1 MLDERKEN
9 RRLRLI
15 QLMAERFAGKQALL
29 SDHVGVSPNLVS
41 RYVRGVKGIGEDMR
55 DKERTKPP
63 KRAAFFGYSE
73 EVVEQRKRASSCSRP
88 VTALRVIQ
96 GLQCWQS
103 VSWITRATSS
113 CHLRRTCSSA
123 RQPFNWGRKCRPAF
137 TVATVEHE
145 VLLVAGG
152 VYPSFWRGP
161 WSGLPGCAPEQII
174 VAASPSLRAAFPST
188 PPLRCWPRTLTRS
201 GLRAISRRLLRLTT
215 APQVL
220 SAFGGFA
227 RHRLGPSSPSGCAS

>member
-145 VLLVAGG
+145 VLSAAGADLRHS
-152 VYPSFWRGP
+152 VF
-161 WSGLPGCAPEQII
+161 
-174 VAASPSLRAAFPST
+174 SPA
-188 PPLRCWPRTLTRS
+188 
-201 GLRAISRRLLRLTT
+201 GY
-215 APQVL
+215 
-220 SAFGGFA
+220 
-227 RHRLGPSSPSGCAS
+227 SS

>member
-152 VYPSFWRGP
+152 GYPCFPLRVVIVQACPRRSRQPAIWHQALSRITTAHSP
-161 WSGLPGCAPEQII
+161 TSKRPPSRTEPGKAGDQLCLHLTI
-174 VAASPSLRAAFPST
+174 L
-188 PPLRCWPRTLTRS
+188 PPLRCWPSVCRPRS
-201 GLRAISRRLLRLTT
+201 RN
-215 APQVL
+215 P
-220 SAFGGFA
+220 
-227 RHRLGPSSPSGCAS
+227 

>member
-63 KRAAFFGYSE
+63 KRAVFFGYSE

-145 VLLVAGG
+145 VLLVADDLA
-152 VYPSFWRGP
+152 R
-161 WSGLPGCAPEQII
+161 
-174 VAASPSLRAAFPST
+174 
-188 PPLRCWPRTLTRS
+188 
-201 GLRAISRRLLRLTT
+201 RRLPAPPTLKPCVTRTGFRHLR
-215 APQVL
+215 
-220 SAFGGFA
+220 A
-227 RHRLGPSSPSGCAS
+227 RHRLTALLRAVKSLPRSPAATGAPEARYCAQGFDVGPPALTRREV

>member
-161 WSGLPGCAPEQII
+161 WPDLPDCASVQII
-174 VAASPSLRAAFPST
+174 VAAKSLFTCCASPLRIHQHRSRSQGSDLNCDPPVSFPAKH
-188 PPLRCWPRTLTRS
+188 PLRCWPSVCRPGT
-201 GLRAISRRLLRLTT
+201 
-215 APQVL
+215 PN
-220 SAFGGFA
+220 
-227 RHRLGPSSPSGCAS
+227 P

>member
-174 VAASPSLRAAFPST
+174 VAAKSLFTCCVSFNAAASM
-188 PPLRCWPRTLTRS
+188 L
-201 GLRAISRRLLRLTT
+201 ALRLS
-215 APQVL
+215 AAIPQPVARKNCL
-220 SAFGGFA
+220 SAAGA
-227 RHRLGPSSPSGCAS
+227 DLRHSVFSPAGYSS